1 MSNNLFYKT
10 LSIIGTLGIVVLSS
24 SQVLTTFQ
32 NQDNSEAEISKTLAE
47 LKKAKRETLSEINIA
62 KKDVLKDLDETL
74 EEVVTYKRTTLSEV
88 KIARK
93 EALNAI
99 GEASGDV
106 TKVWLVL
113 KYGGRED
120 VPGLANK
127 GGFNFA
133 INSIPMKDIDTC
145 EIMGAQWISSPRAFD
160 GRYNYEKMAYVCLEE

>member
-24 SQVLTTFQ
+24 TQVLTTFQ
-32 NQDNSEAEISKTLAE
+32 NQDNSEAEISKTLTE
-47 LKKAKRETLSEINIA
+47 LKKAKKETLSEINLA

-74 EEVVTYKRTTLSEV
+74 EEVVTYKRSTLSEV
-88 KIARK
+88 KTARK

-99 GEASGDV
+99 GEASGDG

-113 KYGGRED
+113 KYGGRGD

-127 GGFNFA
+127 GDFNFA
-133 INSIPMKDIDTC
+133 INSIPMKDVDTC

-160 GRYNYEKMAYVCLEE
+160 GRYNYEKMAYVCLVE

>member
-1 MSNNLFYKT
+1 MSNNLFYKSLAT
-10 LSIIGTLGIVVLSS
+10 ISTVGILALSTT
-24 SQVLTTFQ
+24 QVLTTFQ

-120 VPGLANK
+120 VPGLANE

>member
-1 MSNNLFYKT
+1 MSNNLFYKSLAT
-10 LSIIGTLGIVVLSS
+10 ISTVGILALSTT
-24 SQVLTTFQ
+24 QVLTTFQ

-74 EEVVTYKRTTLSEV
+74 EEVVTYKRTTLSEI
-88 KIARK
+88 KTARK

-99 GEASGDV
+99 GEASGDG

-120 VPGLANK
+120 VPGIAK
-127 GGFNFA
+127 HGFTFA